1 MSAPPAAP
9 APPAPRAAHPLLRRF
24 DLAGR
29 GTTVGREVR
38 GGIATF
44 LTMAY
49 ILVANPAI
57 LAAAGVPFAPAVA
70 ATAAAAA
77 LCSVLMGLG
86 ANFPLALAPGMGL
99 NAILAFQ
106 VAPAAGGWGPA
117 MGIVVLDGLVV
128 LALVL
133 LGLREAVMEAIPR
146 DLRRAIGVGIGLFIA
161 FVGAVN
167 AKLVVVPT
175 GTVAGIVENPG
186 ATLPPVAYGSLHAPE
201 AWVAAAGLLV
211 TVFLVARRTTG
222 AILLGIVAATL
233 LGFVAGIAHLPSG
246 AWVGLPRFDTVGRA
260 DVGAALRLGVL
271 PLLIPVIMVD
281 FFDTIGTVTGIAE
294 EAGLD
299 RDHAGGGIPHLKR
312 ILAIDALS
320 ASLGGLFGVSSAT
333 SYVESAAGVAEG
345 ARTGLSAVVAG
356 LCFGLAILAAPLA
369 AVVPPSATAPALIV
383 VGFLMFQ
390 QVTRIDFQALDTAIP
405 SFVLLATIPFTYSIS
420 HGIGYGFITYVGIQV
435 CSGRARAVHPVM
447 YATAAAFAGYFW
459 WA

>member
-1 MSAPPAAP
+1 MSAAAAPPAR
-9 APPAPRAAHPLLRRF
+9 PPARAHPLLRRF

-29 GTTVGREVR
+29 GTTVGCEVR

-49 ILVANPAI
+49 ILFANPSI
-57 LAAAGVPFAPAVA
+57 LQAAGVPFAPAVA

-77 LCSVLMGLG
+77 ICSILMGLG

-99 NAILAFQ
+99 NAVLAFQ

-133 LGLREAVMEAIPR
+133 LGLREAVMDAIPR

-161 FVGAVN
+161 LIGAVN
-167 AKLVVVPT
+167 AKLVVVPV
-175 GTVAGIVENPG
+175 GTVAGMVQHPG
-186 ATLPPVAYGSLHAPE
+186 ATLPPLTFGSLHAPE
-201 AWVAAAGLLV
+201 AWVAAVGLLV

-222 AILLGIVAATL
+222 AILLGIVVATA
-233 LGFVAGIAHLPSG
+233 LGFVAGIAHLPRG
-246 AWVGLPRFDTVGRA
+246 PWIGLPRFDTVGHA
-260 DVGAALRLGVL
+260 DVGAALRLSVL
-271 PLLIPVIMVD
+271 PLLVPVIMVD

-320 ASLGGLFGVSSAT
+320 ASIGGLFGVSSAT

-345 ARTGLSAVVAG
+345 ARTGLAAVVTG
-356 LCFGLAILAAPLA
+356 LCFVLAVFAAPLA
-369 AVVPPSATAPALIV
+369 AVVPAAATAPALIV

-390 QVTRIDFQALDTAIP
+390 QITRIDFQALDTAIP
-405 SFVLLATIPFTYSIS
+405 AFVLLATIPFTYSIS
-420 HGIGYGFITYVGIQV
+420 HGIGYGFITYVVIQV
-435 CSGRARAVHPVM
+435 CSGRPRAVHPVM
-447 YATAAAFAGYFW
+447 YVTAAAFAGYFAW
-459 WA
+459 G